1 MTPSFDTTFITP
13 PATPPPIPSLH
24 AYPTR
29 ELSKGDVLY
38 YFGDEAEAVY
48 RVEEGLLK
56 LSLDLSSGRERILSV
71 AGPGDFIGAVT
82 PTQLTYQETAE
93 GLSAQVRLTVIPLGQ
108 LEAVKEQL
116 HAATGVQ
123 LSRLREALTDSDLP
137 VNARLANTLL
147 RLGERFGQV
156 SGQNVRLTL
165 PLTQD
170 NLAAMVGAARETT
183 TAVLSEMRHQGVI
196 QGTRGHYSFDS
207 GELAEFAADAS
218 F

>member
-1 MTPSFDTTFITP
+1 MTPPFDTTFITP
-13 PATPPPIPSLH
+13 QVTPPPIPSPH
-24 AYPTR
+24 TYPTR
-29 ELSKGDVLY
+29 ELSKGDILY

-56 LSLDLSSGRERILSV
+56 LGLDLSSGRERIFSV

-82 PTQLTYQETAE
+82 PLPTYQETAE
-93 GLSAQVRLTVIPLGQ
+93 GLSAQVRLTVIPLDQ
-108 LEAVKEQL
+108 LEDVQAQL
-116 HAATGVQ
+116 HVATGVQ
-123 LSRLREALTDSDLP
+123 LSRLREALTDGDLP

-156 SGQNVRLTL
+156 SGRNVRLTL

-183 TAVLSEMRHQGVI
+183 TAVLSEMRNQGVI

-207 GELAEFAADAS
+207 GELTEFATDAS